1 MKRIFL
7 ICLTAVLFMGNTSFL
22 TEFEMAYSGDSTGS
36 DSFRIPALLTL
47 RYPDGSLT
55 KTVIAV
61 QDVRFTGFVDSP
73 ANIDTG
79 IRISRDGGMTFDDH
93 RLLNPFT
100 FEDLPHGRGL
110 LYSSASFIDCS
121 LFQNWSTGRVFVTVN
136 MFPWGGGIMGGNVN
150 EGTPFTEINGEQVML
165 LSATDDFDRGARPDS
180 RDPRSKSANASDVNH
195 LGTYYVK
202 GVAEF
207 PEYETDKNGSIL
219 YDGNGYALLKKPCQ
233 RKIFNEADEYTGYF
247 LNERFEVCYD
257 NGTDRGVILQVRQ
270 IGSSRSVPMNIAY
283 KRSVFQMYRTS
294 YNYLIYSDDQG
305 KTWSDPINLTG
316 MTERPAR
323 YVTYQIASPG
333 TGLYVDRGPY
343 RGRVM
348 FTYYTNCSPDGK
360 VKAEIPCAV
369 WSDDNGKTWVRGNV
383 PSDLGDTG
391 KMSESV
397 LTVMPDGKIRIF
409 SRTSSGHV
417 GTSLSADGGRTW
429 FPAQKIDPIFNS
441 GGSGCQMTAFN
452 YPVKV
457 KGNDV
462 LILASPQS
470 QSGRE
475 NGTVWVGLIKDSSGD
490 KIDWNGTQIH
500 SGDFAYSSAA
510 PVAVYSAD
518 GLPAVA
524 LYSERES
531 GRMHYAVFPFEKLK
545 Y

>member
-1 MKRIFL
+1 MKRMIL
-7 ICLTAVLFMGNTSFL
+7 IGLTAVLFMGNTPFL
-22 TEFEMAYSGDSTGS
+22 TEFEMAYSGDATGS

-47 RYPDGSLT
+47 RHTDGSLS

-79 IRISRDGGMTFDDH
+79 IRISRDGGITFDDH
-93 RLLNPFT
+93 RLLKPFV
-100 FEDLPHGRGL
+100 FEDLTHGRGL
-110 LYSSASFIDCS
+110 PNSSASFIDCS
-121 LFQNWSTGRVFVTVN
+121 LFQNWRTGRVFVTVN

-165 LSATDDFDRGARPDS
+165 LSATDDFDRGVRPDS
-180 RDPRSKSANASDVNH
+180 REVWKKSANASDVNH

-207 PEYETDKNGSIL
+207 PEYKTDKNGSIL

-233 RKIFNEADEYTGYF
+233 RKIFNEAGEYTGYF

-257 NGTDRGVILQVRQ
+257 NGTDRGDILQVRQ

-283 KRSVFQMYRTS
+283 KRSIFQMYRTS

-305 KTWSDPINLTG
+305 ETWSDPINLTG
-316 MTERPAR
+316 MTGRPSR

-343 RGRVM
+343 KGRVM

-360 VKAEIPCAV
+360 VKSEIPCAV

-383 PSDLGDTG
+383 PADLGNTG

-397 LTVMPDGKIRIF
+397 LTVMPDGNIRIF
-409 SRTSSGHV
+409 SRTSSGCV
-417 GTSLSADGGRTW
+417 GTALSKDGGKSW
-429 FPAQKIDPIFNS
+429 LPARKIDEIYNS
-441 GGSGCQMTAFN
+441 GGSGCQVTAFN
-452 YPVKV
+452 YPVKI
-457 KGNDV
+457 KGYDALV
-462 LILASPQS
+462 LASPRS
-470 QSGRE
+470 QSRRE
-475 NGTVWVGLIKDSSGD
+475 NGTVWVGLIKDASGET
-490 KIDWNGTQIH
+490 ISWSGTTIH
-500 SGDFAYSSAA
+500 SGDYAYSSAA
-510 PVAVYSAD
+510 PVAVYSEE

-524 LYSERES
+524 LYAELKDD
-531 GRMHYAVFPFEKLK
+531 RMYYVVFPFGKLK